1 MNGSV
6 FKITRNQFQQFFA
19 LSSGGINIHW
29 AFVDAAVIYPS
40 GLATRQAKNVS

>member
-1 MNGSV
+1 MAQSLKLQEIN
-6 FKITRNQFQQFFA
+6 FN
-19 LSSGGINIHW
+19 SSLHLAVGGINIHW